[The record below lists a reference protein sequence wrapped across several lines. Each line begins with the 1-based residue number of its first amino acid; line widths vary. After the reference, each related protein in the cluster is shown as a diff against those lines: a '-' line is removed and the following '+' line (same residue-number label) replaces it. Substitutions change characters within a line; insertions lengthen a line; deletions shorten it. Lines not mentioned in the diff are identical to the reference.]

1 MYLSIPE
8 VFYCQ
13 VRYVKQ
19 DILDINYSLFVRE
32 NGYKKIKIGAVLPSS
47 KVKRWSIAKASME
60 NEAGAN
66 GIKIRVEFSDWDIN
80 KEIDIIR
87 GFILEDID
95 ILVLTSIKLKG
106 DNEVLN
112 EVHNAGIKI
121 IAMDALIYDSYVDLF
136 VGFNMLKAGELQG
149 SFLTKKVPEGR
160 YIILHGSPN
169 GELFK
174 IGAMEYIRPL
184 VYTGKIQVVADEEVQ
199 NWLPEN
205 AYEIVK
211 KVLFKDKNI
220 DAILAP
226 VDKIAGGAID
236 ALTEENLQG
245 KVIVTGQDAEPE
257 AIKRIIDGT
266 QAMTLL
272 NDFVKLG
279 QTTIDLA
286 INLVEGK
293 SINYDYMINNGKV
306 DVISVLIDPMLIDKE
321 NVFSKINELIDI
333 ALIDEENVLSKINEL
348 KE

>member
-13 VRYVKQ
+13 VEYVKQ
-19 DILDINYSLFVRE
+19 DILDIKDSLFVRE
-32 NGYKKIKIGAVLPSS
+32 NGYKKIKIGVVLPCEKVERWN
-47 KVKRWSIAKASME
+47 KVKAAME
-60 NEAGAN
+60 KEARIK
-66 GIKIRVEFSDWDIN
+66 GINIRVEFSNWDIN
-80 KEIDIIR
+80 KEIESIK
-87 GFILEDID
+87 GFILENIG

-136 VGFNMLKAGELQG
+136 VGFNMLKAGQLQG

-169 GELFK
+169 GEVFK

-205 AYEIVK
+205 GYNIIK
-211 KVLFKDKNI
+211 KIIAKDKNI

-226 VDKIAGGAID
+226 VDKIAGGAIE
-236 ALTEENLQG
+236 ALTEENMQG

-257 AIKRIIDGT
+257 AIKRIMEGT
-266 QAMTLL
+266 QTMTLL
-272 NDFVKLG
+272 NDSVKLG
-279 QTTIDLA
+279 QITIDLS
-286 INLVEGK
+286 INLIEGK
-293 SINYDYMINNGKV
+293 SINYDYIINNGKV
-306 DVISVLIDPMLIDKE
+306 DVISVLIDPILIDKE
-321 NVFSKINELIDI
+321 NVFNKINELE
-333 ALIDEENVLSKINEL
+333 AQ
-348 KE
+348 

>member
-8 VFYCQ
+8 VFYCK
-13 VRYVKQ
+13 VRYARQ
-19 DILDINYSLFVRE
+19 DKLDINYSLFVRE
-32 NGYKKIKIGAVLPSS
+32 NGYKNIKIGAVLPCEKVVRWN
-47 KVKRWSIAKASME
+47 KVKAAME
-60 NEAGAN
+60 KEARIK
-66 GIKIRVEFSDWDIN
+66 GINIRVEFCNWDIN
-80 KEIDIIR
+80 KEIEIIK
-87 GFILEDID
+87 GFILDHID
-95 ILVLTSIKLKG
+95 VLVLTSIKLKNG
-106 DNEVLN
+106 NEVLN
-112 EVHNAGIKI
+112 EVHKAGIKI
-121 IAMDALIYDSYVDLF
+121 IAMDAFIYDSPVDLF
-136 VGFNMLKAGELQG
+136 VGFNMLKAGQLQG

-160 YIILHGSPN
+160 YIILEGSPN

-174 IGAMEYIRPL
+174 IGAMEYISPL

-226 VDKIAGGAID
+226 VDKIAGGAIE
-236 ALTEENLQG
+236 ALTEENMQG

-257 AIKRIIDGT
+257 AIKRIMEGT

-286 INLVEGK
+286 ISLIEGK

-306 DVISVLIDPMLIDKE
+306 DVISVLLEPILIDEE
-321 NVFSKINELIDI
+321 NVFSKINELIDTT
-333 ALIDEENVLSKINEL
+333 LIDKENVLSKTNEL